1 MVEIWQFYFLLALL
15 FLQGLLCLVNK
26 KGLFLGICFGELFL
40 IAGLRAWT
48 IGNDTIQYVSAFRLI
63 ADKVDVSQFYME
75 KGYILFN
82 SLVSEITGNPQGL
95 LIVSSFF
102 IMACWYFF
110 IRKYSTS
117 IFLSVLL
124 FVLLCFSSTL
134 SAIRQEMALGF
145 VLLSLPFLQQRK
157 LLPFL
162 MCVLIA
168 TTFHMTAM
176 IALIM
181 YPLYFWKYNLRNI
194 LLILLGS
201 VVCLVF
207 LAPLLYQIVDMLGG
221 RYGGYFGNRLLQEQI
236 KDASI
241 WKTLIHFTVAFFC
254 IFSYQRFAVR
264 AKNMASPLPVP
275 FLLLMVLI
283 GACIQMISIRGS
295 VLERVAQYFFPFE
308 VITLPFCMKLYPAKI
323 QPIIISIVLGAFISY
338 ASMVFIFRPEWNH
351 LFPYEFCF

>member
-1 MVEIWQFYFLLALL
+1 MLEIWQFYFLLALF
-15 FLQGLLCLVNK
+15 FLQGLLCLINK
-26 KGLFLGICFGELFL
+26 GRLFLGICFGELFL

-48 IGNDTIQYVSAFRLI
+48 IGNDTIQYVTAFRLI
-63 ADKVDVSQFYME
+63 ADKVDLSQFYME
-75 KGYILFN
+75 KGYVLFN
-82 SLVSEITGNPQGL
+82 FLISKITGNPQAL
-95 LIVSSFF
+95 LILSSFF

-117 IFLSVLL
+117 IFLSVIL

-162 MCVLIA
+162 TCVLIA
-168 TTFHMTAM
+168 TTFHMAV
-176 IALIM
+176 IVVLIM

-207 LAPLLYQIVDMLGG
+207 LAPLLYQIVDILGG
-221 RYGGYFGNRLLQEQI
+221 RYGVYFGSRLLQEQI

-241 WKTLIHFTVAFFC
+241 WKTLVHFTVAFFC
-254 IFSYQRFAVR
+254 IFSYQRFAAR
-264 AKNMASPLPVP
+264 AKKIPSLLPVP

-283 GACIQMISIRGS
+283 GACIQLISIRGP

-308 VITLPFCMKLYPAKI
+308 IIALPFCMKLYPVKI
-323 QPIIISIVLGAFISY
+323 QPIVMSIVLGAFISY
-338 ASMVFIFRPEWNH
+338 ASMVFILRPEWNH
-351 LFPYEFCF
+351 LFPYELCF